1 MIKKELLRLK
11 EKYEIVGDVRGK
23 GLMQGFEL
31 VTDKKSKMPNGI
43 AALNFVEKCKDYG
56 LLTLRGGLK
65 GSSIRVYF
73 TCFSFL

>member
-31 VTDKKSKMPNGI
+31 VTDKKSK
-43 AALNFVEKCKDYG
+43 
-56 LLTLRGGLK
+56 T
-65 GSSIRVYF
+65 
-73 TCFSFL
+73 